1 MAIKTIRI
9 SDETLQKYQEMHPQN
24 PSLAIESQLE
34 RFKDFSYKER
44 VLLFP
49 SKVRQELE
57 KIVGKTVEDA
67 EDFLGWVKKLA
78 TFKVEGV
85 EFALSDGQRKRLEG
99 EARFAGQPL
108 DKFVEARLRNAIRD
122 GIGA

>member
-9 SDETLQKYQEMHPQN
+9 PDETLQKYQDMHPQN

-34 RFKDFSYKER
+34 RFKDFGYKER

-57 KIVGKTVEDA
+57 RIVGRTIEDA
-67 EDFLGWVKKLA
+67 EEFLGWVKKLSG
-78 TFKVEGV
+78 FKVEGF
-85 EFALSDGQRKRLEG
+85 EFTLSDGQRKRLES
-99 EARFAGQPL
+99 EAKFAGQP
-108 DKFVEARLRNAIRD
+108 VEKYVEVRLRNAIRD